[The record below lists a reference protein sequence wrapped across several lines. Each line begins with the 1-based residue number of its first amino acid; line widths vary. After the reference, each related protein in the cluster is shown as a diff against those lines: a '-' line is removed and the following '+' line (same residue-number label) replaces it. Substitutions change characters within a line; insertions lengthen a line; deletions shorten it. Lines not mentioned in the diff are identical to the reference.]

1 MVPGITHWPHR
12 QPIHVLVR
20 GQTECDEEGVGESA
34 GRLQGQEL
42 KARQGPHETTTP
54 KFPETQ
60 AERPAVL
67 PDSQRVKVGQLS
79 WVGSGRERLVSR
91 KRVGESNSW
100 AGSSH
105 RWVGVREGTRASRCV
120 EEGHSRSF

>member
-1 MVPGITHWPHR
+1 MQGLCSWPHLSR
-12 QPIHVLVR
+12 TPDKSKDRDLAGGPQPF
-20 GQTECDEEGVGESA
+20 Q
-34 GRLQGQEL
+34 
-42 KARQGPHETTTP
+42 PHETTTP
-54 KFPETQ
+54 RFPETQ

-105 RWVGVREGTRASRCV
+105 RWVGVGRQAFPFPPSRHIFPPGHRHKLLGVQGPGTP
-120 EEGHSRSF
+120 F